1 MPITIQDVEHVA
13 SLAKLSFTEEE
24 KQKLA
29 SELNEILS
37 YMEQL
42 NSLDTESVEPLSHV
56 IELGNVFR
64 ADNLRPGLDR
74 EEALKNAPAK
84 TEKFFRVPKVIGD
97 R

>member
-1 MPITIQDVEHVA
+1 MTISIQDVEHVA

-24 KQKLA
+24 KRKLA
-29 SELNEILS
+29 SELNEILT

-56 IELGNVFR
+56 TELGNVFR
-64 ADNLRPGLDR
+64 EDNLLPGIDR
-74 EEALKNAPAK
+74 DEALKNAPAK
-84 TEKFFRVPKVIGD
+84 TEMFFRVPKVIGE

>member
-1 MPITIQDVEHVA
+1 MAISLQDVEHVA

-24 KQKLA
+24 KRKLV
-29 SELNEILS
+29 SELNEILA

-42 NSLDTESVEPLSHV
+42 NSLDTESVEPLAHV

-64 ADNLRPGLDR
+64 KDDLRPGIGR

-84 TEKFFRVPKVIGD
+84 TEKFFRVPRVIGD

>member
-1 MPITIQDVEHVA
+1 MAISIQDVEHVA

-29 SELNEILS
+29 SELNEILT

-64 ADNLRPGLDR
+64 EDNLRAGLDR

-84 TEKFFRVPKVIGD
+84 TEKFFRVPRVIGD